1 MYCHKCGENNPD
13 EAKFCKNCGARLKK
27 EETVKKVEVIEAPT
41 YQKEQTKTTTS
52 TSSNSSSS
60 SWIGCCCL
68 GLIIVFILSA
78 IFSGF

>member
-1 MYCHKCGENNPD
+1 MYCYKCGENNPD
-13 EAKFCKNCGARLKK
+13 EAKFCKNCGAKLKK

-41 YQKEQTKTTTS
+41 YQKEQTNTTTGN
-52 TSSNSSSS
+52 SSNSGSF

>member
-41 YQKEQTKTTTS
+41 YQKKQTHTT
-52 TSSNSSSS
+52 
-60 SWIGCCCL
+60 IGT
-68 GLIIVFILSA
+68 I
-78 IFSGF
+78 